1 MTSETIPMM
10 IKDKTC
16 NRRLPRLLK
25 RSSKTLLKPKKL
37 HQLTVVL
44 MPSLL
49 LLNQVM
55 SNKPKVDSKNPFK
68 VDNKDQPP
76 EEVTT
81 VVMELEAE
89 VETEEEIE
97 VEEVE
102 VVVTVVVSVVEVE
115 LLDQE
120 LLTRLMLMVT
130 KLKIESKE
138 RDNLSKVNLEKK
150 VILWTERT
158 VPELQEEEI
167 RKEAMVKATGVKMV
181 KVSTRRKVLKKK
193 LRRNQLPKLKKK
205 RKTRPNTSKKLLV
218 ILLMTF

>member
-1 MTSETIPMM
+1 
-10 IKDKTC
+10 
-16 NRRLPRLLK
+16 
-25 RSSKTLLKPKKL
+25 
-37 HQLTVVL
+37 

-49 LLNQVM
+49 LLNQLK
-55 SNKPKVDSKNPFK
+55 SNKPTVDSKNPFK

-89 VETEEEIE
+89 VETEEETE

-102 VVVTVVVSVVEVE
+102 VVVTVVVSVVEVV